1 MAYKLIVSKDA
12 HRDVDDI
19 VTYIVQKLKNSQA
32 AAGFLNYVED
42 SYRHITDN
50 PFMYALCEDAR
61 LREKGYRKV
70 VIKSYL
76 VIYRVDEAAN
86 TVYVTRI
93 VYGARDYSKLL

>member
-1 MAYKLIVSKDA
+1 
-12 HRDVDDI
+12 
-19 VTYIVQKLKNSQA
+19 
-32 AAGFLNYVED
+32 
-42 SYRHITDN
+42 
-50 PFMYALCEDAR
+50 MYALCEDAR